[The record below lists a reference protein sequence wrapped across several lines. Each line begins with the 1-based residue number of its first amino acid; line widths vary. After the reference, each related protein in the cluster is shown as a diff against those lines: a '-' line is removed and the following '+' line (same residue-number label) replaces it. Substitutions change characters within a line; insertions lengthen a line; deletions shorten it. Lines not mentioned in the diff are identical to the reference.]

1 MWPARAAC
9 AGRKQRCAQP
19 AGPGRA
25 HLRARAYCRT
35 ITAKAALCSAG
46 RAWPRSPARARA
58 AGTIIGKAALCSAGQ
73 ARSRSPARARAAGG
87 QPRRAGGRGRGAH
100 RVHGGDA
107 ARGAG
112 RAGAAAAGA
121 AAPALRSARVC
132 GPFAQAHAGVSRTM
146 QYQKG
151 QKKLHDGLCCR
162 CCSGQLVAL
171 RARASEHEYPHGL
184 LAQPHPP
191 DAPSLPRDAH
201 SASLCFFFW
210 VRVRV
215 QAWGTYRWRAR
226 R

>member
-1 MWPARAAC
+1 LATGSRMWPARAAC

-132 GPFAQAHAGVSRTM
+132 GPFAQAHSGVSRTM
-146 QYQKG
+146 QCWKGG
-151 QKKLHDGLCCR
+151 QKVHMACAAAAAAASSSPC
-162 CCSGQLVAL
+162 A
-171 RARASEHEYPHGL
+171 RARASMSTRTTFPHS
-184 LAQPHPP
+184 PIPP
-191 DAPSLPRDAH
+191 TPRACQGTH
-201 SASLCFFFW
+201 TARPSASILG
-210 VRVRV
+210 
-215 QAWGTYRWRAR
+215 QG
-226 R
+226 